1 MLRYLPPPV
10 IMVIT
15 AALMWLTSRTPTLSF
30 TGLPGQTAMAIGVF
44 LIGMLL
50 IIVAALQFYRSGTTI
65 SPIKPESSEYL
76 ITSGIYRLSRNPIY
90 LGDLLMLL
98 AWAIYLG
105 AAVNLAW
112 LALFLWYTTQFQ
124 IMREERALVEIF
136 GQAYRDYCAR
146 VRRWL

>member
-1 MLRYLPPPV
+1 
-10 IMVIT
+10 
-15 AALMWLTSRTPTLSF
+15 
-30 TGLPGQTAMAIGVF
+30 
-44 LIGMLL
+44 
-50 IIVAALQFYRSGTTI
+50 
-65 SPIKPESSEYL
+65 
-76 ITSGIYRLSRNPIY
+76 
-90 LGDLLMLL
+90 MLL

>member
-1 MLRYLPPPV
+1 VSAIDSDIVSDEKGLSMLRYLPPPV

-90 LGDLLMLL
+90 LGRPAD
-98 AWAIYLG
+98 AAGLG
-105 AAVNLAW
+105 HLPGGG
-112 LALFLWYTTQFQ
+112 
-124 IMREERALVEIF
+124 R
-136 GQAYRDYCAR
+136 
-146 VRRWL
+146 